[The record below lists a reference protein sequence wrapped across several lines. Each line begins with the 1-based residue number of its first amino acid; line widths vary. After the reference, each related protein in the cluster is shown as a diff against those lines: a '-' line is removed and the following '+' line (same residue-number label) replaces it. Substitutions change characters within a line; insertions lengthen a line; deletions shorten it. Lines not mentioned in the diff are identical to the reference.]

1 MLLMVKREED
11 NWIGQIVGR
20 NCLLKHVF
28 EREIE
33 RRIEVYVSVSL

>member
-1 MLLMVKREED
+1 MLLTVKREKY
-11 NWIGQIVGR
+11 NWIGQIAGR

-33 RRIEVYVSVSL
+33 GRREVYVSLSI